1 MKITLIKP
9 NIGRRE
15 HSLYVDEGRMEPLM
29 LGILA
34 ALTPPDVEVA
44 LYDDRME
51 TIPYEIATD
60 LVAITVETFTAR
72 RAYEI
77 AAEYRQRGVRVILGG
92 MHVSLLPQEAAMHAD
107 SIFIGDAESRWIE
120 MVEDVRRGC
129 LKVRYDSPPGIA
141 QIDACQRPVLPRR
154 DLFIGKGY
162 LPISLMQFSRGCR
175 FACSFCA
182 VSQYFGRRSYLRQV
196 DEVVREI
203 ESQGHRFVFFVDDNI
218 ASDHHALAELCHA
231 LIPLKINW
239 ISQAS
244 LDVTKNRPLMDLMR
258 KSGCWGNVIGFESIT
273 PQNLRDAKKSP
284 NIYGFTEYRDE
295 IAALRDFG
303 LQTWAAFTLGYDNDT
318 PQTIEKTV
326 EFALKNRFAFAAYN
340 ILMPYP
346 GTPLYQQLQQQERL
360 LFDGQWWLHPEYRFN
375 QAAFIPRGMSPEQL
389 TALCHEARSHFNS
402 LPSLVRRF
410 SDLRMS
416 FQSVS
421 RLTTLWRYSLLFR
434 KEVHKKHRMRFG
446 LK

>member
-107 SIFIGDAESRWIE
+107 SIFIGDAESRWVE

>member
-1 MKITLIKP
+1 M
-9 NIGRRE
+9 
-15 HSLYVDEGRMEPLM
+15 SEG
-29 LGILA
+29 
-34 ALTPPDVEVA
+34 AL
-44 LYDDRME
+44 
-51 TIPYEIATD
+51 
-60 LVAITVETFTAR
+60 
-72 RAYEI
+72 
-77 AAEYRQRGVRVILGG
+77 
-92 MHVSLLPQEAAMHAD
+92 VSA
-107 SIFIGDAESRWIE
+107 
-120 MVEDVRRGC
+120 
-129 LKVRYDSPPGIA
+129 PPGIA

-175 FACSFCA
+175 FACNFCA

-231 LIPLKINW
+231 LIPLNINW

-346 GTPLYQQLQQQERL
+346 GTPLYQKLQQQERL

-389 TALCHEARSHFNS
+389 TAQCHEARSHFNS